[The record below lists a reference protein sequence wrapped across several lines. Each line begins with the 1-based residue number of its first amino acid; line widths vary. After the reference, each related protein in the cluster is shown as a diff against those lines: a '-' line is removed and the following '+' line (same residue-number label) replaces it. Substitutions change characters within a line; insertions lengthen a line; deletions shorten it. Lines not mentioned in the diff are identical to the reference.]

1 MKLTAKHVVL
11 NLFFSLLVINA
22 VGQDT
27 LETVQYDMSH
37 CVTLYNHG
45 KKQVASTR
53 ETLDSLIR
61 KDASEEFCIE
71 RLKDFDIERFSLLG
85 INLNSGY
92 CRVPLGLAFTTVKV
106 DFEKK
111 YIFEI
116 SYDIPIVSCRALS
129 SYDLWVKVPSVPNG
143 YTVEFVVSPKERN

>member
-1 MKLTAKHVVL
+1 MKLIVKHVGL
-11 NLFFSLLVINA
+11 NLFFSLLVTNA

-37 CVTLYNHG
+37 CVTLYNNHG

-106 DFEKK
+106 DLEKK
-111 YIFEI
+111 YI
-116 SYDIPIVSCRALS
+116 PGV
-129 SYDLWVKVPSVPNG
+129 
-143 YTVEFVVSPKERN
+143 